1 MEEVAGVRHAN
12 GEDRPGE
19 RARAPCV
26 VAPFL
31 LPSRSMNA
39 DPPPLN
45 PIRALPP
52 HLINQIAAGEVV
64 ERPASVAKELI
75 ENSLDAGASRIEIDL
90 EQGGIKLLRVRDNG
104 CGIPREDLALALNRH
119 ATSKI
124 ATLADLEAV
133 ASLGFRGEALPSIA
147 SVSRLQI
154 SSRVRG
160 ADQAWLI
167 RGDGGDRID
176 TPEPTAHPVGTTVEV
191 RDLFYNTP
199 ARRKFLRT
207 EKTELGHIEEVV
219 RRIAL
224 ARAGVSFQLRHQ
236 GRALLDLPALDG
248 GGGMSRRLAALAGE
262 SFLDHALAVAEAAVD
277 LRLSGWVAAPAFSRG
292 QADLQFFYVNGRLV
306 RDKLV
311 THAVRQAFQDVLHH
325 SRYPAYVLYLDLPP
339 VLVDVNVHPTKQE
352 VRFREGRQVH
362 DFILRALR
370 RRLAEG
376 EMAGAADGRSWPG
389 SLPGSL
395 PAKEPIP
402 PFGAESGASRTLPR
416 QMPLG
421 RGISGGVAEWRGDWG
436 PGQDRLSSLPLGDPD
451 PSGYS
456 HAAAGGIPPLG
467 YALAQ
472 LQGVYILAQ
481 AADGLVIVDM
491 HAAHERISY
500 ERIKRSWEA
509 SVEARRHTLRPMQD
523 QVGDESGDDGPEGA
537 AAGEASA
544 GVAKGMA
551 AGPCL
556 RRQPLLVPVTVNVS
570 EREADL
576 AEVNGDHFRR
586 FGLVVD
592 RIGAA
597 TLAVREIPVLLQD
610 ADPARLLRDLLADFA
625 VHGSSDLLQS
635 RVNEVLATLACHR
648 SVRANRRLTLEE
660 MNALLRD
667 MEDTERA
674 DQCNHGRPTWVRL
687 SLADLDRLFA
697 RGR

>member
-1 MEEVAGVRHAN
+1 
-12 GEDRPGE
+12 
-19 RARAPCV
+19 
-26 VAPFL
+26 
-31 LPSRSMNA
+31 
-39 DPPPLN
+39 
-45 PIRALPP
+45 
-52 HLINQIAAGEVV
+52 
-64 ERPASVAKELI
+64 
-75 ENSLDAGASRIEIDL
+75 
-90 EQGGIKLLRVRDNG
+90 
-104 CGIPREDLALALNRH
+104 
-119 ATSKI
+119 
-124 ATLADLEAV
+124 
-133 ASLGFRGEALPSIA
+133 
-147 SVSRLQI
+147 
-154 SSRVRG
+154 
-160 ADQAWLI
+160 
-167 RGDGGDRID
+167 
-176 TPEPTAHPVGTTVEV
+176 
-191 RDLFYNTP
+191 
-199 ARRKFLRT
+199 
-207 EKTELGHIEEVV
+207 
-219 RRIAL
+219 
-224 ARAGVSFQLRHQ
+224 
-236 GRALLDLPALDG
+236 
-248 GGGMSRRLAALAGE
+248 
-262 SFLDHALAVAEAAVD
+262 
-277 LRLSGWVAAPAFSRG
+277 
-292 QADLQFFYVNGRLV
+292 
-306 RDKLV
+306 
-311 THAVRQAFQDVLHH
+311 
-325 SRYPAYVLYLDLPP
+325 
-339 VLVDVNVHPTKQE
+339 
-352 VRFREGRQVH
+352 
-362 DFILRALR
+362 
-370 RRLAEG
+370 
-376 EMAGAADGRSWPG
+376 
-389 SLPGSL
+389 
-395 PAKEPIP
+395 
-402 PFGAESGASRTLPR
+402 
-416 QMPLG
+416 
-421 RGISGGVAEWRGDWG
+421 
-436 PGQDRLSSLPLGDPD
+436 
-451 PSGYS
+451 
-456 HAAAGGIPPLG
+456 
-467 YALAQ
+467 LAQ

-500 ERIKRSWEA
+500 ERLKRSWEA

-537 AAGEASA
+537 AAGGASA